1 MVVWN
6 NNWQFLL
13 WNTLSVNVKSVQE
26 FLLVRDNHVFF
37 LKELTKKKS
46 SLSRKS
52 ISPFNWHHRL
62 IKCKL
67 SQKFCDTPQWLP
79 IAHLADSDFYIPC
92 DPLVKLLYIIADS
105 ERGLLIFL
113 LETFSV
119 MASYLQLPVTHVEFG
134 ALRIKRLMD
143 IILRHIANEA
153 DLRQP

>member
-1 MVVWN
+1 M
-6 NNWQFLL
+6 
-13 WNTLSVNVKSVQE
+13 S
-26 FLLVRDNHVFF
+26 FF
-37 LKELTKKKS
+37 LQSWQKKLS
-46 SLSRKS
+46 SLSRNI
-52 ISPFNWHHRL
+52 ISPFNWHHLL

-105 ERGLLIFL
+105 ERSLLILL
-113 LETFSV
+113 LETFCV
-119 MASYLQLPVTHVEFG
+119 MASYLQLPITNVEFG
-134 ALRIKRLMD
+134 ALRLKKLMD